1 MMTFENIGRGRGDFG
16 GGTKDRKR
24 GGVETMAGRKRI
36 VRNMTMQEQAEEIL
50 RRAKEKGVSGNFF
63 FVTTFQR
70 YQVQMRILERLE
82 EEIEST
88 GTTIT
93 KTYVK
98 GRENLCTNPAI
109 AEYNKT
115 ATAANSTVSTLI
127 QIIEKLSEE
136 QVKESKLF
144 KLMEAMNDE

>member
-1 MMTFENIGRGRGDFG
+1 
-16 GGTKDRKR
+16 
-24 GGVETMAGRKRI
+24 MARKRI
-36 VRNMTMQEQAEEIL
+36 VKNMSLQEQAQEIL
-50 RRAKEKGVSGNFF
+50 RRATEKGVSGNFF
-63 FVTTFQR
+63 FVTTFKR
-70 YQVQMRILERLE
+70 YQVQMQILTQLE
-82 EEIEST
+82 KEIKET

-115 ATAANSTVSTLI
+115 STAANSTVSTLI

>member
-1 MMTFENIGRGRGDFG
+1 
-16 GGTKDRKR
+16 
-24 GGVETMAGRKRI
+24 MARKRI
-36 VRNMTMQEQAEEIL
+36 VKNMTLQEQAEEIL
-50 RRAKEKGVSGNFF
+50 RRATEKGVSGNFF
-63 FVTTFQR
+63 FVTTFKR
-70 YQVQMRILERLE
+70 YQVQMQILTQLE
-82 EEIEST
+82 NDIKET
-88 GTTIT
+88 GTTTT

-144 KLMEAMNDE
+144 KLMEAMGDD

>member
-1 MMTFENIGRGRGDFG
+1 
-16 GGTKDRKR
+16 
-24 GGVETMAGRKRI
+24 MARKRI
-36 VRNMTMQEQAEEIL
+36 VKNMTLQEQAEEIL
-50 RRAKEKGVSGNFF
+50 RRATEKGVSGNFF
-63 FVTTFQR
+63 FVTTFKR
-70 YQVQMRILERLE
+70 YQVQMQILTQLE
-82 EEIEST
+82 KEIKET

-144 KLMEAMNDE
+144 KMMDALGDD

>member
-1 MMTFENIGRGRGDFG
+1 
-16 GGTKDRKR
+16 
-24 GGVETMAGRKRI
+24 MARKRI
-36 VRNMTMQEQAEEIL
+36 VRNMSLQEQAQEIL
-50 RRAKEKGVSGNFF
+50 RRATEKGVSGNFF
-63 FVTTFQR
+63 FVTTFKR
-70 YQVQMRILERLE
+70 YQVQMQILTELE
-82 EEIEST
+82 KEIKST

-115 ATAANSTVSTLI
+115 STAANSTVSTLI

-144 KLMEAMNDE
+144 KLMEAMGDD

>member
-1 MMTFENIGRGRGDFG
+1 
-16 GGTKDRKR
+16 
-24 GGVETMAGRKRI
+24 MANRKRI
-36 VRNMTMQEQAEEIL
+36 VKNMSLQEQANEIL
-50 RRAKEKGVSGNFF
+50 RRATEKGVSGNFF
-63 FVTTFQR
+63 FVTTFKR
-70 YQVQMRILERLE
+70 YQVQMQILAQLE
-82 EEIEST
+82 KEIRET
-88 GTTIT
+88 GTTVT

-115 ATAANSTVSTLI
+115 STAANSTVSTLI

-144 KLMEAMNDE
+144 KMMEAMGDD

>member
-1 MMTFENIGRGRGDFG
+1 
-16 GGTKDRKR
+16 
-24 GGVETMAGRKRI
+24 MARKRI
-36 VRNMTMQEQAEEIL
+36 VKNMTLQEQANEIL
-50 RRAKEKGVSGNFF
+50 RRATEKGVSGNFF
-63 FVTTFQR
+63 FVTTFKR
-70 YQVQMRILERLE
+70 YQVQMQILTQLE
-82 EEIEST
+82 NDIKET
-88 GTTIT
+88 GTTTT

-144 KLMEAMNDE
+144 KLMEAMGDD

>member
-1 MMTFENIGRGRGDFG
+1 
-16 GGTKDRKR
+16 
-24 GGVETMAGRKRI
+24 MARKRI
-36 VRNMTMQEQAEEIL
+36 VKNMSLQEQAQEIL
-50 RRAKEKGVSGNFF
+50 RRATEKGVSGNFF
-63 FVTTFQR
+63 FVTTFKR
-70 YQVQMRILERLE
+70 YQVQMQILTQLE
-82 EEIEST
+82 KEIKET

-115 ATAANSTVSTLI
+115 STAANNTVSTLI

-144 KLMEAMNDE
+144 KLMEAMSDD

>member
-1 MMTFENIGRGRGDFG
+1 
-16 GGTKDRKR
+16 
-24 GGVETMAGRKRI
+24 MARKRI
-36 VRNMTMQEQAEEIL
+36 VRNMTLQEQANEIL
-50 RRAKEKGVSGNFF
+50 RRATEKGVSSNFF
-63 FVTTFQR
+63 FVTTFKR
-70 YQVQMRILERLE
+70 YQVQMQILTELE
-82 EEIEST
+82 KEIQKT

-115 ATAANSTVSTLI
+115 STAANSTVSTLI

>member
-1 MMTFENIGRGRGDFG
+1 
-16 GGTKDRKR
+16 
-24 GGVETMAGRKRI
+24 MARKRI
-36 VRNMTMQEQAEEIL
+36 VKNMTLQEQAEEIL
-50 RRAKEKGVSGNFF
+50 RRATEKGVSGNFF
-63 FVTTFQR
+63 FVTTFKR
-70 YQVQMRILERLE
+70 YQVQMQILTQLE
-82 EEIEST
+82 KEIKET

-93 KTYVK
+93 KTYIK

-144 KLMEAMNDE
+144 KQMEAMNDD

>member
-1 MMTFENIGRGRGDFG
+1 
-16 GGTKDRKR
+16 
-24 GGVETMAGRKRI
+24 MARKRI
-36 VRNMTMQEQAEEIL
+36 VKNMSLQEQAQEIL
-50 RRAKEKGVSGNFF
+50 RRATEKGVSGNFS
-63 FVTTFQR
+63 FVTTFKR
-70 YQVQMRILERLE
+70 YQVQMQILTELE
-82 EEIEST
+82 KEIKST

-144 KLMEAMNDE
+144 KLMEAMGDE

>member
-1 MMTFENIGRGRGDFG
+1 MA
-16 GGTKDRKR
+16 RKR
-24 GGVETMAGRKRI
+24 VVK
-36 VRNMTMQEQAEEIL
+36 NMTLQEQAEEIL
-50 RRAKEKGVSGNFF
+50 RRATEKGVSGNFF
-63 FVTTFQR
+63 FVTTFKR
-70 YQVQMRILERLE
+70 YQVQLQILTNLERD
-82 EEIEST
+82 IKST

-115 ATAANSTVSTLI
+115 STAANSTVSTLI

>member
-1 MMTFENIGRGRGDFG
+1 
-16 GGTKDRKR
+16 
-24 GGVETMAGRKRI
+24 MARKRI
-36 VRNMTMQEQAEEIL
+36 VKNMTLQEQANEIL
-50 RRAKEKGVSGNFF
+50 RRATEKGVSGNFF
-63 FVTTFQR
+63 FVTTFKR
-70 YQVQMRILERLE
+70 YQVQLQILTSLE
-82 EEIEST
+82 NDIKET